1 MIKLSIIVPVYNAE
15 KTIRDCVAS
24 IQSQKCHE
32 IEIILVNDGSK
43 DDSLDIC
50 KELAEG
56 DDRIIVLDGKNAGVS
71 VARNKGISIARGE
84 YVAFVDADDSVD
96 ADIYTEMLGIAERNN
111 VSIVFC
117 NYREVNESR
126 KDKEVDQITT
136 FGAGIVKP
144 VEVINKLIDI
154 SDSALF
160 GVVWRSVFKR
170 DIIVQNNIK
179 FTPKLTMAEDLQFLL
194 KYLKHTKQIGLCPKY
209 LYHFRVSNQSTTGKY
224 MKNQESDM
232 CRVNDWMMEYVKT
245 FDNNEDL
252 IVSVEICM
260 ANTLILNI
268 ANICK
273 SSTPYSL
280 WGRIKYA
287 YSLATEEKYRHAL
300 EVSMR
305 YKDRIV
311 KKRYNQMILM
321 KHHMAFINVL
331 FHSLKNHTLFT

>member
-1 MIKLSIIVPVYNAE
+1 MLKISVVVPAYNAE
-15 KTIRDCVAS
+15 KSLKSCVSA
-24 IQSQKCHE
+24 ILAQKYNN
-32 IEIILVNDGSK
+32 IEVILVNDGSN
-43 DDSLDIC
+43 DNTLSIC
-50 KELAEG
+50 RDFEKT
-56 DDRIIVLDGKNAGVS
+56 DQRIKVINSANAGVS
-71 VARNKGISIARGE
+71 SARNKGITAATGDYI
-84 YVAFVDADDSVD
+84 AFVDADDIVSE
-96 ADIYTEMLGIAERNN
+96 DIYIELMKIAILGYDM
-111 VSIVFC
+111 VFC
-117 NYREVNESR
+117 NYTEFNEEGHSVNI
-126 KDKEVDQITT
+126 DQITSIGEDCVNNRT
-136 FGAGIVKP
+136 IVSR
-144 VEVINKLIDI
+144 LISI
-154 SDSALF
+154 SEDALF
-160 GVVWRSVFKR
+160 GVVWRTLFKSSL
-170 DIIVQNNIK
+170 IK
-179 FTPKLTMAEDLQFLL
+179 DNHIFFTPGLTMAEDLQFLL
-194 KYLKHTKQIGLCPKY
+194 KCLKHTKQIGLCPRH

-232 CRVNDWMMEYVKT
+232 RRVNDWMMEYVKT

-280 WGRIKYA
+280 LGRIKYA
-287 YSLATEEKYRHAL
+287 YSLAKEEKYRHAL